1 MPMAQIVL
9 ARVDS
14 RLLHAQVLTSWVQ
27 QSGADRIVIA
37 DDGIA
42 ADPFLMKLFEMSAPP
57 RVALCILNVND
68 TVAFLKEHEGRVL
81 ILFKNLLML
90 RAAIKA
96 KMPLTEVQIAGL
108 GAKADSVQVF
118 HTVHITQAEAEMLM
132 HYHTT
137 RNLNVY
143 FQAEPQENAVPLHTV
158 VATYFPEL
166 IK

>member
-1 MPMAQIVL
+1 MAQIAL

-14 RLLHAQVLTSWVQ
+14 RLLHAQVLVSWVQ
-27 QSGADRIVIA
+27 QCEVDRIVIA

-42 ADPFLMKLFEMSAPP
+42 ADPFLIKLFEMSAPP
-57 RVALCILNVND
+57 RVALSILNIDD
-68 TVAFLKEHEGRVL
+68 TVTFLKQSEGRVL

-96 KMPLTEVQIAGL
+96 KMPLEDVQIAGL
-108 GAKADSVQVF
+108 GAKTDSVQVF
-118 HTVHITQAEAEMLM
+118 RTVHITQAEAEMLM

-137 RNLNVY
+137 RNLKVY
-143 FQAEPQENAVPLHTV
+143 FQAEPQENAVPLHEA

-166 IK
+166 AK

>member
-1 MPMAQIVL
+1 M
-9 ARVDS
+9 
-14 RLLHAQVLTSWVQ
+14 
-27 QSGADRIVIA
+27 
-37 DDGIA
+37 
-42 ADPFLMKLFEMSAPP
+42 
-57 RVALCILNVND
+57 
-68 TVAFLKEHEGRVL
+68 

-118 HTVHITQAEAEMLM
+118 HTVHITQAEAEMPM

-166 IK
+166 DQIAVFFGRLFFLNEIDQISTGFDLNFV